1 MQRLLKISFDQALL
15 SLTPILSWFLLSI
28 IVDKNLI
35 NVFTITYPL
44 QCIYG
49 IVRSPFAVGA
59 NIHKSKDKNPNAV
72 MSGLVIGIILTLVF
86 FGFALLNINSYI
98 DFMNMDPSI
107 YRMFVTYS
115 IINIATQT
123 IFSFILDKLY
133 YENKNSRANFY
144 SIFFNLLNFVV
155 LIGTALVTKDQASI
169 VLVTSIVMVLF
180 TISVLFANWESFR
193 FHINIFKCLKYDSSS
208 LASSVFGFLTFFFGL
223 SNALEFGPQYGLAI
237 TFVALVTDTQ
247 WDILEAV
254 TILAKIDI
262 SQKKFNLKKSLRNAY
277 ILVALIYVTSIA
289 MFIGLFHL
297 YDLSLPITLIF
308 LGFELLDF
316 ALCPIY
322 YLRTS
327 FLQLNWSASKTTAN
341 RIFARAARLFLALL
355 PTPYCSSIASISAT
369 FIQLAT
375 TKYFFKK
382 NFLIDKNGRIS
393 KRPQPKQSRIDRLR
407 YHDLP
412 IDPEKY

>member
-1 MQRLLKISFDQALL
+1 MKRLLKISFDQALL
-15 SLTPILSWFLLSI
+15 SLTPILSWFLLSLL
-28 IVDKNLI
+28 VDKNLI

-59 NIHKSKDKNPNAV
+59 NIHKSKDKNPDAV
-72 MSGLVIGIILTLVF
+72 MSGLVIGIILTLSF
-86 FGFALLNINSYI
+86 YGIALLNINSYI
-98 DFMNMDPSI
+98 DFMNMDPST
-107 YRMFVTYS
+107 YRMFATYS
-115 IINIATQT
+115 IINLILQT

-133 YENKNSRANFY
+133 YENKNSRANLY
-144 SIFFNLLNFVV
+144 SITFNLLNFIV
-155 LIGTALVTKDQASI
+155 LIGTALITRDQATI
-169 VLVTSIVMVLF
+169 VLVTSIVMTLF
-180 TISVLFANWESFR
+180 TISILFTNWDNFHFR
-193 FHINIFKCLKYDSSS
+193 INIFKCLKYDSSS
-208 LASSVFGFLTFFFGL
+208 LASSIFGFLTFLFGL

-254 TILAKIDI
+254 TILSKIDI
-262 SQKKFNLKKSLRNAY
+262 SQKRFNFKKSLRNAY
-277 ILVALIYVTSIA
+277 VLVALIYATSTL
-289 MFIGLFHL
+289 MFVSLFQF
-297 YDLSLPITLIF
+297 YDLNLPITLIF
-308 LGFELLDF
+308 LAFEFLDF

-327 FLQLNWSASKTTAN
+327 FLQLNWSASKTTLN
-341 RIFARAARLFLALL
+341 RIFARACRLFLAFL

-375 TKYFFKK
+375 TKRFFNQ
-382 NFLIDKNGRIS
+382 NFILDKNGRIS
-393 KRPQPKQSRIDRLR
+393 RRPQKLSFIHRLR

-412 IDPEKY
+412 IDHR